1 MQNSF
6 RVAAPI
12 AIEFIFVCGSLLDQ
26 TREGETLKKFQGIL
40 LYAPYSKYL
49 VDLVRRGIRGHGLFR
64 LSFDFKTGRVTEI
77 KVLNSTG
84 YVILSELAT
93 KALLEWEAR
102 PRVIGSLRFPITG
115 FARVVHDLSHVARC

>member
-6 RVAAPI
+6 REAAPI
-12 AIEFIFVCGSLLDQ
+12 AIEFIFVCGSLLYQ
-26 TREGETLKKFQGIL
+26 SPEGETLKKFQGIL

-49 VDLVRRGIRGHGLFR
+49 VDLVQRGIRGHGLFR

-84 YVILSELAT
+84 
-93 KALLEWEAR
+93 
-102 PRVIGSLRFPITG
+102 
-115 FARVVHDLSHVARC
+115 